1 MTDIV
6 QHEYKNLSHFLAA
19 FLGISLLF
27 SSALAAAIVLPW
39 KGIPILQHGIP
50 MCGVLAQAQLWDQI
64 LYTSCGC
71 ALVEII
77 LFPLSLV
84 ALKFSAPR
92 LFRQFAYV
100 RRQGKR
106 MFQPK

>member
-1 MTDIV
+1 MTGIDRN
-6 QHEYKNLSHFLAA
+6 EYKNLLHFLAA
-19 FLGISLLF
+19 FLGISLVF
-27 SSALAAAIVLPW
+27 SSALATAIVLPW

-50 MCGVLAQAQLWDQI
+50 MCGILAQEQMWDRI

-71 ALVEII
+71 ALVEIV
-77 LFPLSLV
+77 LFPLSLA

-106 MFQPK
+106 MIQPK